1 MKKEEKVYIPK
12 DEILRIEII
21 QLHYNMPVAEHKKRQ
36 KITELVMRNYQ
47 QPEVTRNVEQYVKRY
62 DIYQRMKNKIE
73 TPVGKLKLSEI
84 LEKP

>member
-21 QLHYNMPVAEHKKRQ
+21 QLHYNMPVAK
-36 KITELVMRNYQ
+36 LVMRNYW

-62 DIYQRMKNKIE
+62 DIYQRMKNKIK

>member
-21 QLHYNMPVAEHKKRQ
+21 QLHYNMPVAKYKKRQ
-36 KITELVMRNYQ
+36 KITELVMRNYW
-47 QPEVTRNVEQYVKRY
+47 QPEITRNVEKYVKRY

-73 TPVGKLKLSEI
+73 APVGKLKLNEI

>member
-21 QLHYNMPVAEHKKRQ
+21 QLHYNMPVAK
-36 KITELVMRNYQ
+36 LVMRNYW
-47 QPEVTRNVEQYVKRY
+47 QPEVTRNVEQYIKRY
-62 DIYQRMKNKIE
+62 DIYQRMKNKIK
-73 TPVGKLKLSEI
+73 TLVGKLKLSEI